1 MKMEL
6 RESEARALVSFAY
19 DPFGRRIKK
28 VSSAGTSIY
37 AYDGD
42 NLVEETNSSGGVDLP
57 PDSAHGIIRHRDF
70 LNS

>member
-19 DPFGRRIKK
+19 DPFGR
-28 VSSAGTSIY
+28 
-37 AYDGD
+37 
-42 NLVEETNSSGGVDLP
+42 DLP
-57 PDSAHGIIRHRDF
+57 ADSAHGIIRHRDF